1 MQFFVL
7 PFLLAL
13 LLAIPLLWVRLEG
26 MDPRDIAVRN
36 ASLEERDFSY
46 SDDTNWPT
54 GPDRNRQ
61 AELPAEPAGS
71 VLPVGRSGG
80 LPKADRSKPDL
91 P

>member
-36 ASLEERDFSY
+36 SSLEERDFSY
-46 SDDTNWPT
+46 FDDTIRST
-54 GPDRNRQ
+54 GADRNRQ

-80 LPKADRSKPDL
+80 LLKSDRSKPDL